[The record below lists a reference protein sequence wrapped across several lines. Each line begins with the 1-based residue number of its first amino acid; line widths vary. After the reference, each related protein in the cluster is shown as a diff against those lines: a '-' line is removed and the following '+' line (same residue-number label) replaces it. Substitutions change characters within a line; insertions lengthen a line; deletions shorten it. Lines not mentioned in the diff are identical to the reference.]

1 VGKDIRDVT
10 GSLWNRSNKQTYYLG
25 GESILKRDEE
35 ERKVVDEYCFLTPKT
50 LFFSSGYLIKRDDL
64 SV

>member
-10 GSLWNRSNKQTYYLG
+10 GSLWNRSDKQTYYLG
-25 GESILKRDEE
+25 GESILKRVGKK
-35 ERKVVDEYCFLTPKT
+35 RKVVDEAYFLTPKT
-50 LFFSSGYLIKRDDL
+50 LFFSSGYLRKRDDL